1 VIARGLHGGNG
12 SPYKRGVE
20 SRVMLRE
27 ALKGAFVSAV
37 DEDRGLPP
45 YHLPET
51 LKYSLKVLGR

>member
-1 VIARGLHGGNG
+1 
-12 SPYKRGVE
+12 
-20 SRVMLRE
+20 MLRE